1 MEDTLM
7 TTRLPLLLLVSLT
20 ASGPLVAQVPPVRPG
35 PAAQPLRTDPMED
48 ALFAP
53 ELVMQHQRAI
63 GLTTEQRTA
72 ITDAV
77 KALQAQVVEFQWAM
91 QEEQQTLTELL
102 GQPTVAEAT
111 ALAQV
116 DRVLEIERQIKRT
129 HLAALIRIKNTLS
142 AEQQQQLR
150 GLRRSGVWAR

>member
-1 MEDTLM
+1 M
-7 TTRLPLLLLVSLT
+7 TTRLPLMLLLGLLG
-20 ASGPLVAQVPPVRPG
+20 SGALLAQAPG
-35 PAAQPLRTDPMED
+35 PPAATPHAQHPDPMED
-48 ALFAP
+48 ALFPP

-63 GLTTEQRTA
+63 ALTTAQRTA

-77 KALQAQVVEFQWAM
+77 KALQSQVVEFQWKM
-91 QEEQQTLTELL
+91 QDEQQQLAELL
-102 GQPTVAEAT
+102 GQPTVQDAA

-116 DRVLEIERQIKRT
+116 DRVLEVERQIKRT

-150 GLRRSGVWAR
+150 DLRRSPPGAR

>member
-1 MEDTLM
+1 M
-7 TTRLPLLLLVSLT
+7 TPRLPLLLLLSL
-20 ASGPLVAQVPPVRPG
+20 AGSGPLLAQVPGRPG
-35 PAAQPLRTDPMED
+35 PAPQPQRSDPMED

-63 GLTTEQRTA
+63 GLTAEQRTA
-72 ITDAV
+72 VTDAV
-77 KALQAQVVEFQWAM
+77 KALQAQVVDFQWTM
-91 QEEQQTLTELL
+91 QEEQQKLTELL

-150 GLRRSGVWAR
+150 GLRRSVPLAR

>member
-1 MEDTLM
+1 MM
-7 TTRLPLLLLVSLT
+7 TRLPLMLLLGFLG
-20 ASGPLVAQVPPVRPG
+20 SGPLLAQVPG
-35 PAAQPLRTDPMED
+35 QPAAGAQPQRPDPMED
-48 ALFAP
+48 ALFPP
-53 ELVMQHQRAI
+53 ELVMQHQRDI
-63 GLTTEQRTA
+63 GLTTEQQTA

-77 KALQAQVVEFQWAM
+77 KALQAQVVDFQWKM
-91 QEEQQTLTELL
+91 QYEQQQLIELL
-102 GQPTVAEAT
+102 GQPTVQEAT

-150 GLRRSGVWAR
+150 GLRRSPPPAR